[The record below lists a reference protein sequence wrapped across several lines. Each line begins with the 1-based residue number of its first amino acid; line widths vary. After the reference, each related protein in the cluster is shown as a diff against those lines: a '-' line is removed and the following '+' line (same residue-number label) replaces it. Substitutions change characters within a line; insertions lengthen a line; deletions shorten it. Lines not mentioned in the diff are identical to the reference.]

1 MNPGFDEATKKEYI
15 KILTDELKVLRA
27 KAGVTQQELADKLG
41 VSRQT
46 YGMIENRTYEM
57 AWSQFLALV
66 FLFRSNDGTA
76 KILEW
81 VGVYTSEL
89 EQYLKL
95 TGEYITQPNDVKTNE
110 NRPAARPMAA
120 AARMAPAARKS
131 PLPEDDE

>member
-1 MNPGFDEATKKEYI
+1 MNPGFDEATKKKSIE
-15 KILTDELKVLRA
+15 ILTNELKVLRA
-27 KAGVTQQELADKLG
+27 KAGITQQELADKLG

-46 YGMIENRTYEM
+46 YGMIENRTYDM

-66 FLFRSNDGTA
+66 FLFKSNEGTA

-81 VGVYTSEL
+81 TGAYTPEL

-95 TGEYITQPNDVKTNE
+95 HGENTTRQNE
-110 NRPAARPMAA
+110 IKADETRAA

-131 PLPEDDE
+131 PPAKADK